1 MTGVLSYMKTKNTK
15 YTDAQ
20 MRILKMMAGVA
31 DSETEKIPF
40 EDMNGVVLDAD
51 EWWVKF
57 RMPTGIEKDE
67 LQALRNNEV
76 ITREVIIDP
85 DNPLAST
92 TVESRHTDTRFFPT
106 FIRAAELGIIVEAQ
120 FPDIDS
126 NGNITTYKWEKGKLD
141 NLVWLRERKFE
152 MLIPI
157 GLLFYNNVMNYE
169 LEEVV
174 FEGEDS
180 VESSAPTLVEEAL

>member
-1 MTGVLSYMKTKNTK
+1 MKTKNTK
-15 YTDAQ
+15 YTAAQ
-20 MRILKMMAGVA
+20 MRILKMMAGTA

-40 EDMNGVVLDAD
+40 EDINGVVLDAD

-76 ITREVIIDP
+76 ITREIVVDP

-120 FPDIDS
+120 LPDIDS
-126 NGNITTYKWEKGKLD
+126 DGNITTYKWEKGKLD

-152 MLIPI
+152 MLIPL

-174 FEGEDS
+174 IEGEDS
-180 VESSAPTLVEEAL
+180 VEPSAPTLVEEAL